1 MGPVLENADRAAEE
15 PAEVPLPAGGRE
27 FWRRFRRSRA
37 GVIGLGLVAVLVVVA
52 LVAPVVVPG
61 DPQTTSLVTL
71 APPRT
76 PGHPLGTDNLG
87 RDVLSGVLWG
97 SRVSLTVGVC
107 AAATAVLLGILIGAA
122 AGFYGG
128 WTDAVLSRGTEL
140 FQVIPRFVLALLVV
154 ALFGSGLWKLIFVI
168 AILSWPQAAR
178 VVRGQFLALR
188 GAAYVDAARVLG
200 LRSAR
205 IIFSEILPNVL
216 APVVVIASLD
226 VAGAILLEASLGFF
240 GLGDPNRVSWGMML
254 NTAQAHLRQA
264 WWMSV
269 FPGVAISLAVLGF
282 NLMGD
287 GLNDAA
293 NPRLDA

>member
-1 MGPVLENADRAAEE
+1 MIADASVETPSAT
-15 PAEVPLPAGGRE
+15 GGRE

-37 GVIGLGLVAVLVVVA
+37 GVIGLILVVLLVVVA
-52 LVAPVVVPG
+52 LAAPLLAPH

-71 APPRT
+71 NSPGT

-87 RDVLSGVLWG
+87 RDIISGVLWG

-107 AAATAVLLGILIGAA
+107 AAATAVLLGVFIGSV

-128 WTDAVLSRGTEL
+128 WTDAVLGRITEL

-154 ALFGSGLWKLIFVI
+154 ALFGSGLWKLIAVI
-168 AILSWPQAAR
+168 GILSWPQAAR
-178 VVRGQFLALR
+178 VVRGQVMALR

-200 LRSAR
+200 LRNAR

-216 APVVVIASLD
+216 APVVVIGSLD

-240 GLGDPNRVSWGMML
+240 GLGDPNLVSWGMML
-254 NTAQAHLRQA
+254 NNAQAHLRQA

-269 FPGVAISLAVLGF
+269 FPGLAISLAVLGF

-293 NPRLDA
+293 DPRLGV

>member
-1 MGPVLENADRAAEE
+1 MVGGASTETPSA
-15 PAEVPLPAGGRE
+15 AGGRE

-37 GVIGLGLVAVLVVVA
+37 GVFGLSLVVLLVVVA
-52 LVAPVVVPG
+52 LAAPLLAPR

-71 APPRT
+71 NPPGI

-87 RDVLSGVLWG
+87 RDILSGVLWG

-107 AAATAVLLGILIGAA
+107 AAATAVLLGVLIGSL

-128 WTDAVLSRGTEL
+128 WADAVLGRVTEL

-154 ALFGSGLWKLIFVI
+154 ALFGSGLWKLIAVI
-168 AILSWPQAAR
+168 GILSWPQAAR
-178 VVRGQFLALR
+178 VVRGQVMALR

-200 LRSAR
+200 LRNAR

-216 APVVVIASLD
+216 APVVVIGSLD

-240 GLGDPNRVSWGMML
+240 GLGDPNLVSWGMML
-254 NTAQAHLRQA
+254 NNAQAHLRQA

-269 FPGVAISLAVLGF
+269 FPGLAISLAVLGF

-293 NPRLDA
+293 DPRLGV

>member
-1 MGPVLENADRAAEE
+1 MSVDISAETPPAAD
-15 PAEVPLPAGGRE
+15 GHE

-37 GVIGLGLVAVLVVVA
+37 GVLGLCLVVLLVAVA
-52 LVAPVVVPG
+52 LAAPLLAPR
-61 DPQTTSLVTL
+61 DPQTTSMAALNH
-71 APPRT
+71 PGT

-87 RDVLSGVLWG
+87 RDIYSGVLWG

-107 AAATAVLLGILIGAA
+107 AAATAVLLGVLIGSL

-128 WTDAVLSRGTEL
+128 WTDAVLGRITEL

-154 ALFGSGLWKLIFVI
+154 ALFGSGLWKLIAVI
-168 AILSWPQAAR
+168 GILSWPQAAR
-178 VVRGQFLALR
+178 VVRGQVMALR

-200 LRSAR
+200 LRNAR

-216 APVVVIASLD
+216 APVVVIGTLD

-240 GLGDPNRVSWGMML
+240 GLGDPNLMSWGMML
-254 NTAQAHLRQA
+254 NNAQAHLREA

-269 FPGVAISLAVLGF
+269 FPGVGISLAVLGF
-282 NLMGD
+282 NLLGD

-293 NPRLDA
+293 NPRLDV

>member
-1 MGPVLENADRAAEE
+1 MATVLATEIP
-15 PAEVPLPAGGRE
+15 PAAGGRE

-37 GVIGLGLVAVLVVVA
+37 GVIGLSLVVLLVVVA
-52 LVAPVVVPG
+52 LAAPLLAPR
-61 DPQTTSLVTL
+61 DPQTTSMVTL
-71 APPRT
+71 NPPGT

-87 RDVLSGVLWG
+87 RDILSGVLWG

-107 AAATAVLLGILIGAA
+107 AAATAVLLGVFIGSL

-128 WTDAVLSRGTEL
+128 WADAVLGRITEL

-154 ALFGSGLWKLIFVI
+154 ALFGSGLWKLIAVI
-168 AILSWPQAAR
+168 GILSWPQAAR
-178 VVRGQFLALR
+178 VVRGQVMALR

-200 LRSAR
+200 LRNAR

-216 APVVVIASLD
+216 APVVVIGSLD

-240 GLGDPNRVSWGMML
+240 GLGDPNLVSWGMML
-254 NTAQAHLRQA
+254 NNAQAHLREA

-269 FPGVAISLAVLGF
+269 FPGLGISLAVLGF

-293 NPRLDA
+293 NPRLDV

>member
-1 MGPVLENADRAAEE
+1 LIAEAA
-15 PAEVPLPAGGRE
+15 AALPQGSE
-27 FWRRFRRSRA
+27 FWRRFRASRPGLA
-37 GVIGLGLVAVLVVVA
+37 GLGLVILLAATA
-52 LVAPVVVPG
+52 LSAP
-61 DPQTTSLVTL
+61 LL
-71 APPRT
+71 APHDPHATSMTTLVGPGT

-87 RDVLSGVLWG
+87 RDIASGVLWG
-97 SRVSLTVGVC
+97 SRASLVVGVC
-107 AAATAVLLGILIGAA
+107 AAATAIVLGVVIGAV

-128 WTDAVLSRGTEL
+128 WVDALLGRVTEL

-154 ALFGSGLWKLIFVI
+154 ALFGGGLGKLILVI
-168 AILSWPQAAR
+168 GVLSWPQAAR

-200 LRSAR
+200 LRDAR

-240 GLGDPNRVSWGMML
+240 GLGDPNLISWGLML

-269 FPGVAISLAVLGF
+269 FPGLAISLAVLGF
-282 NLMGD
+282 NLLGD

>member
-1 MGPVLENADRAAEE
+1 MAVEMAAEQG
-15 PAEVPLPAGGRE
+15 AEIPPEAGGRE

-37 GVIGLGLVAVLVVVA
+37 GVIGLCLVVLLVVVA
-52 LVAPVVVPG
+52 LAAPLLAPR
-61 DPQTTSLVTL
+61 DPQTTSMVTL
-71 APPRT
+71 NPPGT

-87 RDVLSGVLWG
+87 RDILSGVLWG

-107 AAATAVLLGILIGAA
+107 AAATAVLLGVFIGSL
-122 AGFYGG
+122 AGYYGG
-128 WTDAVLSRGTEL
+128 WADAVLGRITEL

-154 ALFGSGLWKLIFVI
+154 ALFGSGLWKLIAVI
-168 AILSWPQAAR
+168 GILSWPQAAR
-178 VVRGQFLALR
+178 VVRGQVMALR

-200 LRSAR
+200 LRNTR

-216 APVVVIASLD
+216 APVVVIGSLD

-240 GLGDPNRVSWGMML
+240 GLGDPNLVSWGMML
-254 NTAQAHLRQA
+254 NNAQAHLREA

-269 FPGVAISLAVLGF
+269 FPGLGISLAVLGF

>member
-1 MGPVLENADRAAEE
+1 MVVDESAET
-15 PAEVPLPAGGRE
+15 PSASGGRE

-37 GVIGLGLVAVLVVVA
+37 GVFGLSLVVLLVVVA
-52 LVAPVVVPG
+52 LAAPLLAPR

-71 APPRT
+71 NPPGT

-87 RDVLSGVLWG
+87 RDILSGVLWG

-107 AAATAVLLGILIGAA
+107 AAATAVLLGVFIGSL

-128 WTDAVLSRGTEL
+128 WTDAILGRITEL

-154 ALFGSGLWKLIFVI
+154 AFFGSGLWKLIAVI
-168 AILSWPQAAR
+168 GILSWPQAAR
-178 VVRGQFLALR
+178 VVRGQVMALR

-200 LRSAR
+200 LRNAR

-216 APVVVIASLD
+216 APVVVIGSLD

-240 GLGDPNRVSWGMML
+240 GLGDPNLVSWGMML
-254 NTAQAHLRQA
+254 NNAQAHLRQA

-269 FPGVAISLAVLGF
+269 FPGLAISLAVLGF

-287 GLNDAA
+287 GLNDATD
-293 NPRLDA
+293 PRLGV

>member
-1 MGPVLENADRAAEE
+1 MVS
-15 PAEVPLPAGGRE
+15 VQE
-27 FWRRFRRSRA
+27 FWRRFRRSRTGMA
-37 GVIGLGLVAVLVVVA
+37 GVVLVVMLAAVA
-52 LVAPVVVPG
+52 LAAPLLAPR
-61 DPQTTSLVTL
+61 DPHTTSMVTL
-71 APPRT
+71 ARPGA

-87 RDVLSGVLWG
+87 RDILSGVLWG

-107 AAATAVLLGILIGAA
+107 AAATAVLLGIIIGAL

-128 WTDAVLSRGTEL
+128 WSDAVLGRVTEL

-154 ALFGSGLWKLIFVI
+154 ALFGSGLWKLILVI
-168 AILSWPQAAR
+168 GILSWPQAAR

-200 LRSAR
+200 LRDMR
-205 IIFSEILPNVL
+205 IVFSEILPNVL

-240 GLGDPNRVSWGMML
+240 GLGDPNLVSWGMML
-254 NTAQAHLRQA
+254 NNAQAHLREA
-264 WWMSV
+264 WWTSV
-269 FPGVAISLAVLGF
+269 FPGLGISLAVLGF
-282 NLMGD
+282 NLTGD

-293 NPRLDA
+293 NPRLDV

>member
-1 MGPVLENADRAAEE
+1 MAGDESAVTPSAS
-15 PAEVPLPAGGRE
+15 GGRE

-37 GVIGLGLVAVLVVVA
+37 GVIGLSLVVLLVVVA
-52 LVAPVVVPG
+52 LAAPLLAPR

-71 APPRT
+71 NPPGI

-87 RDVLSGVLWG
+87 RDILSGVLWG

-107 AAATAVLLGILIGAA
+107 AAATAVLLGVLIGSL

-128 WTDAVLSRGTEL
+128 WADAVLGRVTEL

-154 ALFGSGLWKLIFVI
+154 ALFGSGLWKLIAVI
-168 AILSWPQAAR
+168 GILSWPQAAR
-178 VVRGQFLALR
+178 VVRGQVMALR

-200 LRSAR
+200 LRNAR

-216 APVVVIASLD
+216 APVVVIGSLD

-240 GLGDPNRVSWGMML
+240 GLGDPNLVSWGMML
-254 NTAQAHLRQA
+254 NNAQAHLRQA

-269 FPGVAISLAVLGF
+269 FPGLAISLAVLGF

-293 NPRLDA
+293 DPRLGV

>member
-1 MGPVLENADRAAEE
+1 MATEQATAVAADTP
-15 PAEVPLPAGGRE
+15 PAAGGRE
-27 FWRRFRRSRA
+27 FWRRYRRNRA
-37 GVIGLGLVAVLVVVA
+37 GVIGLCLVVLLVVVA
-52 LVAPVVVPG
+52 LAAPLLAPR

-71 APPRT
+71 NPPGT
-76 PGHPLGTDNLG
+76 PGYPLGTDNLG
-87 RDVLSGVLWG
+87 RDILSGVLWG

-107 AAATAVLLGILIGAA
+107 AAATAVLLGVFIGSVS
-122 AGFYGG
+122 GFYGG
-128 WTDAVLSRGTEL
+128 WADAVLGRITEL

-154 ALFGSGLWKLIFVI
+154 ALFGSGLWKLIVVI
-168 AILSWPQAAR
+168 GILSWPQAAR
-178 VVRGQFLALR
+178 VVRGQVMALR

-200 LRSAR
+200 LRNAR

-216 APVVVIASLD
+216 APVVVIGSLD

-240 GLGDPNRVSWGMML
+240 GLGDPNLVSWGMML
-254 NTAQAHLRQA
+254 NNAQAHLREA

-269 FPGVAISLAVLGF
+269 FPGLGISLAVLGF

>member
-1 MGPVLENADRAAEE
+1 MDASGD
-15 PAEVPLPAGGRE
+15 
-27 FWRRFRRSRA
+27 FWRRFRRSRTGLA
-37 GVIGLGLVAVLVVVA
+37 GLGLVIALVLVA
-52 LVAPVVVPG
+52 LAAPVIAPR
-61 DPQTTSLVTL
+61 DPQTTSMTTL
-71 APPRT
+71 SPPGT
-76 PGHPLGTDNLG
+76 PGFPLGTDNLG

-97 SRVSLTVGVC
+97 TRVSLTVGVC
-107 AAATAVLLGILIGAA
+107 AAATAIVLGVLIGAV

-128 WTDAVLSRGTEL
+128 WVDAVLGRVTEL

-154 ALFGSGLWKLIFVI
+154 ALFGGGLWKLVLVI
-168 AILSWPQAAR
+168 GVLSWPQAAR

-188 GAAYVDAARVLG
+188 GAAYVDAARILG
-200 LRSAR
+200 LHHAR
-205 IIFSEILPNVL
+205 IILSEILPNAL

-240 GLGDPNRVSWGMML
+240 GLGDPNRISWGMML
-254 NTAQAHLRQA
+254 NNAQAHLRQA

-269 FPGVAISLAVLGF
+269 FPGLAISLAVLGF
-282 NLMGD
+282 NLTGD

>member
-1 MGPVLENADRAAEE
+1 MVGDESAET
-15 PAEVPLPAGGRE
+15 PSAAGGRE

-37 GVIGLGLVAVLVVVA
+37 GVFGLCLVVLLVVVA
-52 LVAPVVVPG
+52 LAAPLLAPR

-71 APPRT
+71 NPPGT

-87 RDVLSGVLWG
+87 RDILSGVLWG

-107 AAATAVLLGILIGAA
+107 AAATAVLLGVFIGSF

-128 WTDAVLSRGTEL
+128 WADAVLGRITEL

-154 ALFGSGLWKLIFVI
+154 ALFGSGLWKLIAVI
-168 AILSWPQAAR
+168 GILSWPQAAR
-178 VVRGQFLALR
+178 VVRGQVMALR

-200 LRSAR
+200 LRNVR

-216 APVVVIASLD
+216 APVVVIGSLD

-240 GLGDPNRVSWGMML
+240 GLGDPNLVSWGMML
-254 NTAQAHLRQA
+254 NNAQAHLRQA

-269 FPGVAISLAVLGF
+269 FPGLAISLAVLGF

-287 GLNDAA
+287 GLNDATD
-293 NPRLDA
+293 PRLGV